1 MKRLLTVLGVVSV
14 GVAASAATLAQTQ
27 RDAHIGTWKLNVA
40 KSKFNPGP
48 GYKSET
54 RTYEPTA
61 DGYKFQGERVNPDGS
76 TQKYGFTVKYD
87 NKDYPITGKDPGGAD
102 TIAVKL
108 VDANHIEST
117 SKKGGEVL
125 YTSKVAVSQDVKV
138 MTITRKGK
146 NPDGEPFDKFTISSN
161 EMLTSNNLETS
172 LMFNG
177 GTRPPPNEADWSRP
191 SCRD

>member
-1 MKRLLTVLGVVSV
+1 MKRLLWLSAVLSLVL
-14 GVAASAATLAQTQ
+14 ATSATMLAQTQ
-27 RDAHIGTWKLNVA
+27 KDAHIGTWKLNVA

-87 NKDYPITGKDPGGAD
+87 NKDYPVTGEDPGGTD

-108 VDANHIEST
+108 VDANNIEST
-117 SKKGGEVL
+117 SKKGHEVL
-125 YTSKVAVSQDVKV
+125 YTSKVVVSQDGKM
-138 MTITRKGK
+138 MTITSKGK
-146 NPDGEPFDKFTISSN
+146 NPDGEPFDNVQFYD
-161 EMLTSNNLETS
+161 
-172 LMFNG
+172 
-177 GTRPPPNEADWSRP
+177 RQ
-191 SCRD
+191 